1 LFKTIIMNYI
11 KTLVGLLIFLCLS
24 VTVFADANTL
34 FWTDKITDNL
44 QNGGDDL
51 VTTADNILGF
61 VIGLLYFIAVVFG
74 LYAGFVILTG
84 AGEEDKMKKWKNIFI
99 YVIVG
104 LIVIFLASQIV
115 RWIISILS
123 DEDIVWP
130 EASIIVEQ
138 SIVT

>member
-1 LFKTIIMNYI
+1 MNYI